1 VLDTDPQKNLLTI
14 ETRDGEQV
22 SYNPN
27 HLKQQTKES
36 IVYREEDREI
46 AVGERIKF
54 TAPDR
59 ESHIRAG
66 DLATVERIG
75 EDNTL
80 SVRMDNGKSI
90 ELDADKA
97 RHIDY
102 GYTVETAKG
111 VSADRILLTGES
123 GQLAQQQA
131 SLSRL
136 NSNVHDFAIYTSDN
150 TNLLQRDNLIGK
162 EPELSQEGLSNDPSF
177 TNAPESSGHSIEI
190 EGHGI
195 GL

>member
-1 VLDTDPQKNLLTI
+1 
-14 ETRDGEQV
+14 
-22 SYNPN
+22 
-27 HLKQQTKES
+27 LKQQTKES
-36 IVYREEDREI
+36 TVYREEDREI

-75 EDNTL
+75 EDNAL
-80 SVRMDNGKSI
+80 SVRLDNGKSI

-102 GYTVETAKG
+102 GYTVETPKG

-131 SLSRL
+131 SLTKL
-136 NSNVHDFAIYTSDN
+136 NTNVHDFAIYTSDS
-150 TNLLQRDNLIGK
+150 TNLLNRDTGIGK
-162 EPELSQEGLSNDPSF
+162 QPELSQEGVFNDPSF
-177 TNAPESSGHSIEI
+177 TNAPEPSDPSIEI
-190 EGHGI
+190 EGYGI
-195 GL
+195 GR